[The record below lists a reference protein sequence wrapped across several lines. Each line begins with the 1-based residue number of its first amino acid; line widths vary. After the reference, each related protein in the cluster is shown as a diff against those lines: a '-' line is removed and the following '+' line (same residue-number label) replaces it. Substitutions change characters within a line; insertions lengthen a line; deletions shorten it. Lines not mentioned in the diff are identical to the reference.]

1 MVKRVVSMFFS
12 IILVLTLVACGMERL
27 PKGEL
32 IDVIRSDSDKY
43 KINIYLCSGNA
54 TTDYSIRGELED
66 KESNEKKNIY
76 WEYHCEE
83 AEVEWI
89 DDVTVVI
96 NGHKLNVLKDTY
108 DWRDE

>member
-1 MVKRVVSMFFS
+1 MVKKVVSMFFS
-12 IILVLTLVACGMERL
+12 ITLAFSLVACGMEGL
-27 PKGEL
+27 PEGDL
-32 IDVIRSDSDKY
+32 IDEISSDSGKY
-43 KINIYLCSGNA
+43 TINIYLCSGNA
-54 TTDYSIRGELED
+54 TTDFSIRGELED
-66 KESNEKKNIY
+66 TESNEKRNIY

-96 NGHKLNVLKDTY
+96 NGHELNVLEDTY